1 MAAASFIR
9 GIRRAIPAAV
19 SPNPLIGT
27 LQMASNKVEQL
38 RAALQSELAPLSLEI
53 IDDSAHHA
61 GHAGAREGGH
71 FRVELVAAA
80 FKGRSQLERH
90 RLVYAAV
97 APLMGQGVHALS
109 IIARAPE
116 ETV

>member
-1 MAAASFIR
+1 MS
-9 GIRRAIPAAV
+9 
-19 SPNPLIGT
+19 ST
-27 LQMASNKVEQL
+27 KVEQL
-38 RAALQSELAPLSLEI
+38 RLALERELAPQSLEI
-53 IDDSAHHA
+53 IDDSAKHA

-71 FRVELVAAA
+71 FRVMLVATA

-109 IIARAPE
+109 IDARAPE
-116 ETV
+116 EVV

>member
-1 MAAASFIR
+1 MS
-9 GIRRAIPAAV
+9 
-19 SPNPLIGT
+19 ST
-27 LQMASNKVEQL
+27 KVEQL
-38 RAALQSELAPLSLEI
+38 RLALQRELAPLSLEI
-53 IDDSAHHA
+53 IDDSAKHA

-71 FRVELVAAA
+71 FRVVLVADA

-109 IIARAPE
+109 LVARSPDE
-116 ETV
+116 